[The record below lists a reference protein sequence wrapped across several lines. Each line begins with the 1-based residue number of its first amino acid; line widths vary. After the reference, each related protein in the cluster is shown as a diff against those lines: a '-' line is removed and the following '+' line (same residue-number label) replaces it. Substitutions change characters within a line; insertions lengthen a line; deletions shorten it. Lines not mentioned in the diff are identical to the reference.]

1 MLQIEINTGE
11 GGSIEVSGTVIV
23 YIMDCSNAITAMCN
37 VREPRLGGDKEKA
50 VALMDVIYEAAMDA
64 YRDGVQIVEPV
75 KYATRKT
82 LGELLAED
90 TE

>member
-11 GGSIEVSGTVIV
+11 DGSIEASGTGIV

-37 VREPRLGGDKEKA
+37 VLEPRLGGDKEKA
-50 VALMDVIYEAAMDA
+50 VALMDVIYEQAMDA
-64 YRDGVQIVEPV
+64 YRDGIQTVEPV

>member
-1 MLQIEINTGE
+1 MLRIEINTSE
-11 GGSIEVSGTVIV
+11 GSSIESAGNGFE
-23 YIMDCSNAITAMCN
+23 YLSDCASAITAMCN
-37 VREPRLGGDKEKA
+37 SLEPRLGDDKEKA
-50 VALMDVIYEAAMDA
+50 VELMDVIYEAAMDA

>member
-1 MLQIEINTGE
+1 MLRITINNSGE
-11 GGSIEVSGTVIV
+11 DGSIEASGTGFV

-37 VREPRLGGDKEKA
+37 ALEPRIGKENTE
-50 VALMDVIYEAAMDA
+50 ALMDTIYKHAMDA